1 MTTTMGAAEL
11 SACLRQYG
19 LQVSGPARLLSG
31 GHVGQS
37 AVVPTAQG
45 LLVVKRCN
53 RRFDPARV
61 QLAAQAHQHAAR
73 GGLAPPLR
81 LTRDGQ
87 WTAQV
92 EDATYTVAEYVDHAE
107 RAGPAGFASALAALH
122 NHFEGFS
129 PQGRCP
135 NFIQL
140 PDPPAADL
148 ERIRRQTD
156 DAASQEAI
164 EWRIKILAE
173 FGLEAQSLAAAPRSW
188 VHGDARPDNLLITRG
203 PDRRLFIDF
212 DQVSRFPR
220 PYEIVRAFMACIS
233 PRLSAHLLCST
244 FRDYLNAYHAVA
256 PIRAT
261 DRAIMI
267 DLYLTVQ
274 AAETR
279 TFTTP
284 QGEIRGMPAFAR
296 ARHQQLTW
304 IIEHRGLLRRV
315 AEEAQP

>member
-1 MTTTMGAAEL
+1 MGATEL
-11 SACLRQYG
+11 TACLHQYG
-19 LQVSGPARLLSG
+19 LQASGPARLLPG

-53 RRFDPARV
+53 RRFERARV
-61 QLAAQAHQHAAR
+61 QLAAQTHQHAAR
-73 GGLAPPLR
+73 AGFAPPLR
-81 LTRDGQ
+81 LTLDGQ

-92 EDATYTVAEYVDHAE
+92 DDATYTVTEYVDHAE
-107 RAGPAGFASALAALH
+107 QAGPPTALASALAALH
-122 NHFEGFS
+122 NRFESFS
-129 PQGRCP
+129 PQGHCED
-135 NFIQL
+135 FLQL

-148 ERIRRQTD
+148 ERIRRQTH
-156 DAASQEAI
+156 DAASRHAI
-164 EWRIKILAE
+164 DWRMKILAE
-173 FGLEAQSLAAAPRSW
+173 FGLDAQSLAAVPRSW
-188 VHGDARPDNLLITRG
+188 VHGDARPDNLLIAHS

-220 PYEIVRAFMACIS
+220 PYEIVRAFVACI
-233 PRLSAHLLCST
+233 PQLSSHLLGST
-244 FRDYLNAYHAVA
+244 FREYLNAYHAVA
-256 PIRAT
+256 PIPTT
-261 DRAIMI
+261 DRAIMV
-267 DLYLTVQ
+267 DLYITVQ

-284 QGEIRGMPAFAR
+284 QGEIRDMPAFAR

-304 IIEHRGLLRRV
+304 ITENCDLLRRV

>member
-1 MTTTMGAAEL
+1 MGTTEL
-11 SACLRQYG
+11 SACLSQYG
-19 LQVSGPARLLSG
+19 LRASGPARLLPG

-45 LLVVKRCN
+45 LLVVKRFN

-73 GGLAPPLR
+73 AGLAPLLR
-81 LTRDGQ
+81 LTRDGHR
-87 WTAQV
+87 TAQV
-92 EDATYTVAEYVDHAE
+92 EDDTYTVAEYVDDAE
-107 RAGPAGFASALAALH
+107 QAGPAGFASALAALH
-122 NHFEGFS
+122 SHFEGFS
-129 PQGRCP
+129 PQGRCAD
-135 NFIQL
+135 FLQL
-140 PDPPAADL
+140 SKPPAADL
-148 ERIRRQTD
+148 ERIRRQTE
-156 DAASQEAI
+156 DAASRDEI
-164 EWRIKILAE
+164 DWRIQILAE
-173 FGLEAQSLAAAPRSW
+173 FGLDAQSLAAVPRSW
-188 VHGDARPDNLLITRG
+188 VHGDARPDNLLITRS

-220 PYEIVRAFMACIS
+220 PYEIVRAFMSCIS
-233 PRLSAHLLCST
+233 PRLSAHLLRST

-256 PIRAT
+256 PIPAC

-267 DLYLTVQ
+267 DLYITVQ

-284 QGEIRGMPAFAR
+284 EGEIGGMPAFAR
-296 ARHQQLTW
+296 ARHEQLTW
-304 IIEHRGLLRRV
+304 IIEHSGLLRRV

>member
-1 MTTTMGAAEL
+1 MGATEL
-11 SACLRQYG
+11 SACLRQYR
-19 LQVSGPARLLSG
+19 LQASGPARLLPG

-45 LLVVKRCN
+45 LLVVKRFN

-61 QLAAQAHQHAAR
+61 QLAAQAHRHAAR
-73 GGLAPPLR
+73 AGLAPPLR

-87 WTAQV
+87 LTAQV
-92 EDATYTVAEYVDHAE
+92 EDDTYTVAEYVDHAE
-107 RAGPAGFASALAALH
+107 QAGPAAFASALAALH
-122 NHFEGFS
+122 SHFEGFS
-129 PQGRCP
+129 PQGRRAD
-135 NFIQL
+135 FLQL

-156 DAASQEAI
+156 NAASRDTI
-164 EWRIKILAE
+164 DWRIQILTE
-173 FGLEAQSLAAAPRSW
+173 FGLDAQSLAAVPRSW
-188 VHGDARPDNLLITRG
+188 VHGDARPDNLLITRS
-203 PDRRLFIDF
+203 PDRCLFIDF

-233 PRLSAHLLCST
+233 PRLSAPLLGST

-256 PIRAT
+256 PISAT

-267 DLYLTVQ
+267 DLYITVQ

-284 QGEIRGMPAFAR
+284 EGEIDDMPAFAR
-296 ARHQQLTW
+296 ARHEQLTW
-304 IIEHRGLLRRV
+304 IIEHSGLLREV

>member
-1 MTTTMGAAEL
+1 MTTIMGATEL
-11 SACLRQYG
+11 SACLHQYG
-19 LQVSGPARLLSG
+19 LQAGGPARRLPG

-45 LLVVKRCN
+45 LVVVKRCN
-53 RRFDPARV
+53 RRFEKARV
-61 QLAAQAHQHAAR
+61 QLVAQAHQHAAR
-73 GGLAPPLR
+73 AGLAPPLR
-81 LTRDGQ
+81 LTYDGQ

-92 EDATYTVAEYVDHAE
+92 DDAMYTVTEYVDHAE
-107 RAGPAGFASALAALH
+107 QAGPTVFASALAALH
-122 NHFEGFS
+122 NHFESFS
-129 PQGRCP
+129 PQGRCED
-135 NFIQL
+135 FLQL

-156 DAASQEAI
+156 DAASRQAI
-164 EWRIKILAE
+164 DWRMKILTE
-173 FGLEAQSLAAAPRSW
+173 FGLDAQSLAAVPRSW
-188 VHGDARPDNLLITRG
+188 VHGDARPDNLLITRS

-220 PYEIVRAFMACIS
+220 PYEIVRAFVACIS
-233 PRLSAHLLCST
+233 PQMSSHLLGST
-244 FRDYLNAYHAVA
+244 FREYLNAYHTIA
-256 PIRAT
+256 PIPAT

-267 DLYLTVQ
+267 DLYITVQ

-304 IIEHRGLLRRV
+304 ITEHRDLLRGV

>member
-1 MTTTMGAAEL
+1 MTTAIGATEL
-11 SACLRQYG
+11 SACLHQYG
-19 LQVSGPARLLSG
+19 LQANGPARLLPG

-61 QLAAQAHQHAAR
+61 QLAAHAHQHAAR
-73 GGLAPPLR
+73 AGLAPPLR
-81 LTRDGQ
+81 LTRDGR

-92 EDATYTVAEYVDHAE
+92 DDATYTVAEYVDHAKQ
-107 RAGPAGFASALAALH
+107 AGPAAFAAALAALH
-122 NHFEGFS
+122 NHLESFS
-129 PQGRCP
+129 PQSPCAD
-135 NFIQL
+135 FLQL
-140 PDPPAADL
+140 PDPPGADL
-148 ERIRRQTD
+148 ERVRRQAD
-156 DAASQEAI
+156 DAASREAI
-164 EWRIKILAE
+164 DWRITILAE
-173 FGLEAQSLAAAPRSW
+173 FGLDAQSLAAVPRSW
-188 VHGDARPDNLLITRG
+188 VHGDARPDNLLIARS

-233 PRLSAHLLCST
+233 PGLSADLLVST
-244 FRDYLNAYHAVA
+244 FRDYLNAYQAVA
-256 PIRAT
+256 PIHAT

-284 QGEIRGMPAFAR
+284 EGEIRGMPAFAR

-304 IIEHRGLLRRV
+304 FIEHSGLLRGV

>member
-1 MTTTMGAAEL
+1 MGAPEL

-19 LQVSGPARLLSG
+19 LQASGPARLLPG

-45 LLVVKRCN
+45 RVVVKRCN

-61 QLAAQAHQHAAR
+61 HLAAQAHQHAAHA
-73 GGLAPPLR
+73 GLAPPLR
-81 LTRDGQ
+81 RTRDGQ
-87 WTAQV
+87 WTARV

-107 RAGPAGFASALAALH
+107 QAGPVTLASALAALH
-122 NHFEGFS
+122 NHFDGFS
-129 PQGRCP
+129 PQDPCAD
-135 NFIQL
+135 FLQL
-140 PDPPAADL
+140 PDPPAAEL
-148 ERIRRQTD
+148 ERIRQQTD
-156 DAASQEAI
+156 DAASRETI
-164 EWRIKILAE
+164 DWRIKTLTE
-173 FGLEAQSLAAAPRSW
+173 FGLDAQSLAALPRTW
-188 VHGDARPDNLLITRG
+188 VHGDARPDNLLITRS

-233 PRLSAHLLCST
+233 PRLSTHLLGST

-256 PIRAT
+256 PIPAT
-261 DRAIMI
+261 DRVIMI

-296 ARHQQLTW
+296 ARHEQLTW
-304 IIEHRGLLRRV
+304 IIEHSGLLRGV

>member
-1 MTTTMGAAEL
+1 MTTTMGATEL

-19 LQVSGPARLLSG
+19 LQASGPARLLPG

-45 LLVVKRCN
+45 LVVVKRCN

-73 GGLAPPLR
+73 AGLAPPLR

-92 EDATYTVAEYVDHAE
+92 DDVTYTVAEYVDHAE
-107 RAGPAGFASALAALH
+107 RAGPAAFASALAALH
-122 NHFEGFS
+122 SHFDGFS
-129 PQGRCP
+129 PQGPCAD
-135 NFIQL
+135 FLQL

-156 DAASQEAI
+156 DAASREAI
-164 EWRIKILAE
+164 DWRIKILVE
-173 FGLEAQSLAAAPRSW
+173 FGLDAQLLAAVPRRW
-188 VHGDARPDNLLITRG
+188 GHGDARPDNLLITRS

-233 PRLSAHLLCST
+233 PRLSAHVLGST

-256 PIRAT
+256 PIPAT

-267 DLYLTVQ
+267 DLYITVQ

-284 QGEIRGMPAFAR
+284 EGEIRGMPAFAR

-304 IIEHRGLLRRV
+304 IIEHSGLLRRV

>member
-1 MTTTMGAAEL
+1 MGTTEL
-11 SACLRQYG
+11 STCLRQYG
-19 LQVSGPARLLSG
+19 LQASGPARLLPG

-45 LLVVKRCN
+45 LLVVKRFN

-73 GGLAPPLR
+73 AGLAPPLR
-81 LTRDGQ
+81 LTRDGHR
-87 WTAQV
+87 TAHV
-92 EDATYTVAEYVDHAE
+92 GDATYTVAEYADHAV
-107 RAGPAGFASALAALH
+107 RAGPPVFASALAALH
-122 NHFEGFS
+122 SHFESFS
-129 PQGRCP
+129 PQGRCAD
-135 NFIQL
+135 FLQL
-140 PDPPAADL
+140 PDTPTADL
-148 ERIRRQTD
+148 ERIRRHTD
-156 DAASQEAI
+156 DAASREAI
-164 EWRIKILAE
+164 DWRIQILAE
-173 FGLEAQSLAAAPRSW
+173 FGLDAQSLAAVPRSW
-188 VHGDARPDNLLITRG
+188 VHGDACPDNLLITHS

-233 PRLSAHLLCST
+233 PELPARLLGST
-244 FRDYLNAYHAVA
+244 FRRYLNAYHAVA
-256 PIRAT
+256 PIPAS

-284 QGEIRGMPAFAR
+284 EGEIRGMPAFAR

-304 IIEHRGLLRRV
+304 IIEHSGLLRRF

>member
-1 MTTTMGAAEL
+1 M
-11 SACLRQYG
+11 
-19 LQVSGPARLLSG
+19 
-31 GHVGQS
+31 
-37 AVVPTAQG
+37 VPTAQG
-45 LLVVKRCN
+45 WLVIKRFN

-73 GGLAPPLR
+73 AGLAPPLQ

-87 WTAQV
+87 QAAQV
-92 EDATYTVAEYVDHAE
+92 DDATYTVAEYVHHVE
-107 RAGPAGFASALAALH
+107 RAGPAAFASALAALH
-122 NHFEGFS
+122 RHFEGFS
-129 PQGRCP
+129 PQGRCED
-135 NFIQL
+135 FLQL

-156 DAASQEAI
+156 DAATREAI
-164 EWRIKILAE
+164 DWRIQVLAE
-173 FGLEAQSLAAAPRSW
+173 FGLDAQSLAAVPRSW
-188 VHGDARPDNLLITRG
+188 VHGDARPDNLLITRS

-220 PYEIVRAFMACIS
+220 PYEIIRAFMACIS
-233 PRLSAHLLCST
+233 PGLSASLLGSA
-244 FRDYLNAYHAVA
+244 FRDYLNAYHAVT
-256 PIRAT
+256 PIPATHRAV
-261 DRAIMI
+261 MI
-267 DLYLTVQ
+267 DLYVTVQ

-284 QGEIRGMPAFAR
+284 EGEIRGMLAFAR

-304 IIEHRGLLRRV
+304 FVEHCGLLRRV

>member
-1 MTTTMGAAEL
+1 MGATEL

-19 LQVSGPARLLSG
+19 LQASGPARLLPG

-45 LLVVKRCN
+45 RLVIKRFN

-61 QLAAQAHQHAAR
+61 QLAAQAHQHATRA
-73 GGLAPPLR
+73 GLAPPLR
-81 LTRDGQ
+81 LTRDGR
-87 WTAQV
+87 WAAQV
-92 EDATYTVAEYVDHAE
+92 DDSTFTVAEYVDHAE
-107 RAGPAGFASALAALH
+107 RAGPADFASALAALH
-122 NHFEGFS
+122 SHFEGFS
-129 PQGRCP
+129 PQSRSAD
-135 NFIQL
+135 FLQL
-140 PDPPAADL
+140 PDPPTADL

-156 DAASQEAI
+156 DAATREAI
-164 EWRIKILAE
+164 DWRIQILAE
-173 FGLEAQSLAAAPRSW
+173 FGLDAQSLAAVPRSW
-188 VHGDARPDNLLITRG
+188 VHGDARPDNLLITRS

-212 DQVSRFPR
+212 DQVSRFPQ

-233 PRLSAHLLCST
+233 PRLSARLLGSA
-244 FRDYLNAYHAVA
+244 FQDYLNAYHAVA
-256 PIRAT
+256 PIPAT

-284 QGEIRGMPAFAR
+284 EGEIRGMPAFAR

-304 IIEHRGLLRRV
+304 TIEHSGLLRRV

>member
-1 MTTTMGAAEL
+1 MGSTEL
-11 SACLRQYG
+11 SACLSQYG
-19 LQVSGPARLLSG
+19 LQASGPARLLPG

-73 GGLAPPLR
+73 AGLAPPLR

-87 WTAQV
+87 RTARAG
-92 EDATYTVAEYVDHAE
+92 DATYTVAEYVDHTE
-107 RAGPAGFASALAALH
+107 QAGPAAFASALATLH
-122 NHFEGFS
+122 NRFEGFS
-129 PQGRCP
+129 PQDPCAD
-135 NFIQL
+135 FLQL

-148 ERIRRQTD
+148 ERVRRQTH
-156 DAASQEAI
+156 DAADRQAI
-164 EWRIKILAE
+164 DWRIKILAE
-173 FGLEAQSLAAAPRSW
+173 FGLDARSLAAVARSW
-188 VHGDARPDNLLITRG
+188 VHGDARPDNLLVTRS

-220 PYEIVRAFMACIS
+220 SYEIVRAFMACVS
-233 PRLSAHLLCST
+233 PRLPAHLLGST
-244 FRDYLNAYHAVA
+244 FRNYLNAYQAIA
-256 PIRAT
+256 PISAT
-261 DRAIMI
+261 DRSIMI
-267 DLYLTVQ
+267 DLYITVQ

-284 QGEIRGMPAFAR
+284 EGEIRGMPDFAR

-304 IIEHRGLLRRV
+304 IIEHSGLLRGV

>member
-1 MTTTMGAAEL
+1 MTTAIGATEL
-11 SACLRQYG
+11 SACLHQYG
-19 LQVSGPARLLSG
+19 LQANGPARLLPG

-73 GGLAPPLR
+73 AGLAPPLR
-81 LTRDGQ
+81 LTRDGR

-92 EDATYTVAEYVDHAE
+92 DDATYTVAEYVDHAKQ
-107 RAGPAGFASALAALH
+107 AGPAAFAAALAALH
-122 NHFEGFS
+122 NHLESFS
-129 PQGRCP
+129 PQSPCAD
-135 NFIQL
+135 FLQL
-140 PDPPAADL
+140 PDPPGADL
-148 ERIRRQTD
+148 ERVRRQAD
-156 DAASQEAI
+156 DAASREAI
-164 EWRIKILAE
+164 DWRIAILAE
-173 FGLEAQSLAAAPRSW
+173 FGLDAQSLAAVPRSW
-188 VHGDARPDNLLITRG
+188 VHGDARPDNLLIARS

-233 PRLSAHLLCST
+233 PGLSADLLVST
-244 FRDYLNAYHAVA
+244 FRDYLNAYQAVA
-256 PIRAT
+256 PIHAT

-284 QGEIRGMPAFAR
+284 EGEIRGMPAFAR

-304 IIEHRGLLRRV
+304 FIEHSGLLRGV
-315 AEEAQP
+315 AKEAQP